1 MSKSKNIM
9 EKIKK
14 IKVNPYYDI
23 RIKEVDEICNNSK
36 SSFDLFRNAFIVGYM
51 RDMKAARTEMK
62 KGGVVNG

>member
-1 MSKSKNIM
+1 M

-23 RIKEVDEICNNSK
+23 KIKEVDEIYTHSK
-36 SSFDLFRNAFIVGYM
+36 SSFELFHNAFNAGYM
-51 RDMKAARTEMK
+51 QGMKAARAEMK